1 MSAPVARAAFF
12 FGSGISRL
20 SGAPFVDDITASL
33 LNTAWMPDTA
43 ERFYPRPAADGT
55 TSVGVALR
63 AQEFLRAVQRHIEP
77 LVAARESRAVHY
89 EDLYAVALQIF
100 QDETREIPN
109 PLIAEGLAAI
119 KQATAALH
127 EGQDDHVAG
136 NPFASLA
143 DRAINLIQWA
153 VYYGLAAAKGP
164 KGMEVISDV
173 ARAVGNL
180 DVFSLNHD
188 RLIEAQLKAK
198 GVEFADGFGEQRDG
212 YRIFNSAWCRD
223 ALAVRLLKLHGS
235 VNWYLCRFKEWDQFA
250 AFDQDAWH
258 CKDLDGRWVD
268 PLDVKPMFLSGT
280 TVKEQAYGVGLF
292 GDIFTE
298 FRDLLSRHRTLVCCG
313 YGWGDKGINIRLNQ
327 WLRNAPENKIVILH
341 HGPLEEITRR
351 RFWGFRWADYVATGK
366 VQVVPKWLSECRL
379 VDMEP
384 FFDR

>member
-1 MSAPVARAAFF
+1 MTAPAPRAAFF

-20 SGAPFVDDITASL
+20 SGGPSVDDITMAM
-33 LNTAWMPDTA
+33 LNAAWMPDTA
-43 ERFYPRPAADGT
+43 ERFYPRPAAGGD

-63 AQEFLRAVQRHIEP
+63 AQEFLRAIRRHIDP
-77 LVAARESRAVHY
+77 LVADRENRAVNY
-89 EDLYAVALQIF
+89 EDLYAVVLQMF
-100 QDETREIPN
+100 HDETREIPN

-119 KQATAALH
+119 KSATAALH
-127 EGQDDHVAG
+127 EGHDGHVAG
-136 NPFASLA
+136 NAFASLA
-143 DRAINLIQWA
+143 DRAIDLIQWA
-153 VYYGLAAAKGP
+153 VFFGLTVAKQP
-164 KGMEVISDV
+164 KGMEVITDV
-173 ARAVGNL
+173 ARAVQNL

-188 RLIEAQLKAK
+188 RLIEMQLAAT
-198 GVEFADGFGEQRDG
+198 GVGFTDGFGEQREG
-212 YRIFNSAWCRD
+212 YRIFNSAWRRD
-223 ALAVRLLKLHGS
+223 VPAVRLLKLHGS

-250 AFDQDAWH
+250 AFNQDVWH
-258 CKDLDGRWVD
+258 SRDLDGRWVE

-341 HGPLEEITRR
+341 HGPLDEITRR
-351 RFWGFRWADYVATGK
+351 RFWGFRWADYVAAGK
-366 VQVVPKWLSECRL
+366 VQIIPKWLSECRL
-379 VDMEP
+379 EDLEP